1 MFQTLT
7 RPLASESKAAL
18 LGETRADSRLDLK
31 TETLRRELNM
41 PTAKAAGGSAD
52 APPTKKAAGGTSA
65 AGIDQAQELAEA
77 KAAMLA
83 DPEFAERVHKAQAAL
98 IYGFLPWLEKAF
110 PERWGDDD
118 ARSALCMPQI
128 LADVTHVSGYS
139 MELLCAEPPETYAAW
154 KGAFDAFGK
163 EHFSKP
169 EQAPG
174 AGLGCICFHGS
185 TRAAVEAIYEHG
197 FDPERCRE
205 GAYGGGPGKP
215 CAYVSNL
222 LSVALM
228 YSKPDEDGLLWAVY
242 GNGHL
247 GDPSDIPVGTPGQTD
262 FGVRADGTPHVT
274 LTNPPRSYWCLSD
287 PRRQFIASGTI
298 AFSIAT
304 DKRPSDFALREML
317 YPPAVWLQMR
327 ERIPGLV
334 AYKQRLL
341 AQDKRER
348 RKARRNAAWAADV
361 GCRTQPPRAAK
372 RERGA

>member
-169 EQAPG
+169 EQGPG

-298 AFSIAT
+298 AFSIA
-304 DKRPSDFALREML
+304 KRPSDFALREML
-317 YPPAVWLQMR
+317 YAPAVWLQMK

-361 GCRTQPPRAAK
+361 GCRTHLPRAAK